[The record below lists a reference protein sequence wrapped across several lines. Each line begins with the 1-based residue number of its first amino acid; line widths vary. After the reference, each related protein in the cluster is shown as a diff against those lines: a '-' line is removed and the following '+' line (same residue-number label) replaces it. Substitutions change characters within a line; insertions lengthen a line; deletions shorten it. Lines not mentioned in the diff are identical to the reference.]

1 MNRSLQKSLRAAS
14 LRLVAAACAVALLA
28 ACGSEEATG
37 KTTAAAPATDVIAD
51 DAVTSLVA
59 MVTEQASA
67 SGVELDQ
74 ECVVETVELLN
85 EADLALMAAAA
96 AEASPDVTM
105 PALSP
110 EGEEIGASLTDCMMP
125 KGDVGEAADA
135 ATVAEAVA
143 FVVSEEGDSVDQA
156 CLTERFSALGVEEL
170 RVLIDEGVATDNPL
184 AERPFTAV
192 WACFVDEETSSGDTT
207 APAAVVTEAT
217 QAQPTTGVETPM
229 GWPVGVPVLAS
240 PDFYISADPMPP
252 GQFDVIMRVQAPAIF
267 QYEVE
272 TWATSIGLG
281 CIVDVRAEAA
291 QPCTGAL
298 ADGTTLAVLVDQ
310 EALYSPNPRFS
321 LLFTGP

>member
-1 MNRSLQKSLRAAS
+1 MNRSLQKSLLAAS
-14 LRLVAAACAVALLA
+14 PRLVAAACALALLA
-28 ACGSEEATG
+28 ACGSDEATVA
-37 KTTAAAPATDVIAD
+37 TTAAAPGTDAVTE
-51 DAVTSLVA
+51 DAVTSVVA
-59 MVTEQASA
+59 MVTDQAAA

-74 ECVVETVELLN
+74 ECVVEAIELMN

-96 AEASPDVTM
+96 AESSPDVTM

-110 EGEEIGASLTDCMMP
+110 EGEEIGASLTDCMIAN
-125 KGDVGEAADA
+125 GDVGEAADA

-143 FVVSEEGDSVDQA
+143 FVVSEEGDAVDQE

-192 WACFVDEETSSGDTT
+192 WACFIDEDTSSADTT
-207 APAAVVTEAT
+207 VPDDVVTEVT
-217 QAQPTTGVETPM
+217 EAQPTTAVETPM
-229 GWPVGVPVLAS
+229 GWPAGVPVLAG

-252 GQFDVIMRVQAPAIF
+252 GQFDVIMRVQAPAVF

-272 TWATSIGLG
+272 SWAESLGLG
-281 CIVDVRAEAA
+281 CIVDLRAEVA

-298 ADGTTLAVLVDQ
+298 ADGTTLSVLVDQ

-321 LLFTGP
+321 LLFTAP